1 MLTSSNTSATLQ
13 QCPAPSVGAM
23 NTLVALLIESL
34 HTASCGLSQAEEY
47 PPDYGQEIKQRSH
60 PLGFDFVVVGAGSAG
75 SVVASRLSE
84 NPKWSV
90 LVLEAGGD
98 PATESEVV

>member
-34 HTASCGLSQAEEY
+34 HTASCGLSHAEEY
-47 PPDYGQEIKQRSH
+47 PPDYGQEIKQRSY
-60 PLGFDFVVVGAGSAG
+60 PLKFDFVIVGAGSAG